1 MNAEYE
7 IRRFEP
13 AAPGEPGYPEAVAWD
28 NAVSFGFH
36 EERSTDERV
45 QESIARSRVDGAVY
59 TGAYQT
65 GQPAPHSL
73 GSDVPVATF
82 GSQPSTLNIGFGRL
96 VDAHLITGVTVRTSH
111 RRRGLLRRMMSEDL
125 ALAKGKG
132 IAIAALTASEASIY
146 GRFGFGVATAEQS
159 ITVNTGAKFRLD
171 HVPVGTVEVADPKV
185 LLELAP
191 QVFARVHNNQP
202 GSIGRQEFYR
212 QVAAGAASREGG
224 PDPKVKVALHYA
236 PAGAPDGSADTK
248 EGTED
253 STVDGYVSYRFG
265 GWDKSP
271 ATMEIVDLVA
281 ATPAAYLELWQYLAA
296 IDLVERITWNEAPV
310 DNPLTWALTDPRCVK
325 ASNPR
330 DLLWL
335 RILDVPQALEARRY
349 ATDGSLVLRVTD
361 GLGLTAGTFSLE
373 VHGGTARVT
382 ASAAEPDLE
391 LDIAAL
397 SSVYLGAV
405 NPVSL
410 AAAGKAREHTAGAAF
425 LAARLFAVERP
436 AHCLTHF

>member
-1 MNAEYE
+1 MLFRSDY
-7 IRRFEP
+7 P
-13 AAPGEPGYPEAVAWD
+13 AARAWD

-36 EERSTDERV
+36 EERPSDERA
-45 QESIARSRVDGAVY
+45 QESIARSRVDGAMY
-59 TGAYQT
+59 TGAYQI

-82 GSQPSTLNIGFGRL
+82 GTQPSTLNIGFGRL
-96 VDAHLITGVTVRTSH
+96 LDAHLITGVTVRTSH
-111 RRRGLLRRMMSEDL
+111 RRRGLLRRMMTEDL
-125 ALAKGKG
+125 ALAQGNG
-132 IAIAALTASEASIY
+132 IAIAALTASEGSIY
-146 GRFGFGVATAEQS
+146 GRFGFGVATSEQS
-159 ITVNTGAKFRLD
+159 ITVDTSAKFQLD
-171 HVPVGTVEVADPKV
+171 HVPVGTVEVADPTV
-185 LLELAP
+185 LLDLAP
-191 QVFARVHNNQP
+191 KVFARLHNEQP
-202 GSIGRQEFYR
+202 GSINRQEFYR
-212 QVAAGAASREGG
+212 QLAAGAASREGG
-224 PDPKVKVALHYA
+224 PDTKVKAALHY
-236 PAGAPDGSADTK
+236 GPDGTPV
-248 EGTED
+248 G
-253 STVDGYVSYRFG
+253 TVDGYVSYRFG
-265 GWDKSP
+265 GWDKTP

-310 DNPLTWALTDPRCVK
+310 DNPLSWALADPRCVA

-335 RILDVPQALEARRY
+335 RILDVRQALEARHF
-349 ATDGSLVLRVTD
+349 AAAGTVVLRVTD

-373 VHGGTARVT
+373 VQGGTARVT
-382 ASAAEPDLE
+382 ASAAAPDLE

-397 SSVYLGAV
+397 SSIYLGAV

-410 AAAGKAREHTAGAAF
+410 AAAFRVHEHTPGAAF

>member
-13 AAPGEPGYPEAVAWD
+13 AAPGEPGYPEATAWD
-28 NAVSFGFH
+28 KAVSFGFH
-36 EERSTDERV
+36 EERSTDERI
-45 QESIARSRVDGAVY
+45 QESIARSRIDGAVF
-59 TGAYQT
+59 TGVYQT

-73 GSDVPVATF
+73 GSEVPVATF
-82 GSQPSTLNIGFGRL
+82 GTQPSTLNIGFGRL
-96 VDAHLITGVTVRTSH
+96 LDAHLITGVTVRTSH
-111 RRRGLLRRMMSEDL
+111 RRRGLLRRMMTEDL
-125 ALAKGKG
+125 ALAKESG

-146 GRFGFGVATAEQS
+146 ARFGFGVATAEQS
-159 ITVNTGAKFRLD
+159 ITVDTGAKFRLS
-171 HVPVGTVEVADPKV
+171 HVPVGTVEVADPTV

-191 QVFARVHNNQP
+191 QIFNRVHGAQP

-212 QVAAGAASREGG
+212 QLAAGTASREGG
-224 PDPKVKVALHYA
+224 PDTKVKVALHYA
-236 PAGAPDGSADTK
+236 PG
-248 EGTED
+248 GTGENTGEN
-253 STVDGYVSYRFG
+253 TVDGYVSYRFG
-265 GWDKSP
+265 GWDKTP

-310 DNPLTWALTDPRCVK
+310 DNPLTWALTDSRCVA

-335 RILDVPQALEARRY
+335 RILDVPQALQARQF
-349 ATDGSLVLRVTD
+349 AADGTLVLTVTD
-361 GLGLTAGTFSLE
+361 GLGLTAGTFALE
-373 VHGGTARVT
+373 VRDGTARVS
-382 ASAAEPDLE
+382 ASAAAPDLE

-397 SSVYLGAV
+397 SSIYLGAV
-405 NPVSL
+405 NPVTL
-410 AAAGKAREHTAGAAF
+410 AAAGTVHEHSAGAAF

>member
-1 MNAEYE
+1 MSEDYE

-13 AAPGEPGYPEAVAWD
+13 AAPDEPGFPEAAAWD
-28 NAVSFGFH
+28 KAVSFGFH
-36 EERSTDERV
+36 EERSTEERMR
-45 QESIARSRVDGAVY
+45 ESIARSRVDRAVY
-59 TGAYQT
+59 TGVYQT
-65 GQPAPHSL
+65 GEPAPHSL
-73 GSDVPVATF
+73 GSEVPVATF
-82 GSQPSTLNIGFGRL
+82 STQPSTLNIGFGRL
-96 VDAHLITGVTVRTSH
+96 LDAHLITGVTVRTSH

-125 ALAKGKG
+125 ALAKGTG
-132 IAIAALTASEASIY
+132 LAIAALTASEASIY
-146 GRFGFGVATAEQS
+146 GRFGFGVATAEQR
-159 ITVNTGAKFRLD
+159 ITVDTGAKFRLE
-171 HVPVGTVEVADPKV
+171 HVAVGTVEVADPSV

-191 QVFARVHNNQP
+191 QVFARVHAQQT

-212 QVAAGAASREGG
+212 QLAAGAASRESGS
-224 PDPKVKVALHYA
+224 PDAKVKAALHYA
-236 PAGAPDGSADTK
+236 ADG
-248 EGTED
+248 
-253 STVDGYVSYRFG
+253 TVDGYVSYRFG
-265 GWDKSP
+265 GWDKTP

-310 DNPLTWALTDPRCVK
+310 DNPLTWALTDARCVA

-335 RILDVPQALEARRY
+335 RILDVRQALEARHF
-349 ATDGSLVLRVTD
+349 ATDGTLVLQVTD

-373 VHGGTARVT
+373 VRDGTARVT
-382 ASAAEPDLE
+382 ASEAEPDLE

-397 SSVYLGAV
+397 SSIYLGGV

-410 AAAGKAREHTAGAAF
+410 LAAAKLRENTAGAAF
-425 LAARLFAVERP
+425 LATRLFAVERP

>member
-13 AAPGEPGYPEAVAWD
+13 AAPGEPGYPEATAWD
-28 NAVSFGFH
+28 SAVSFGFH

-45 QESIARSRVDGAVY
+45 QESIARSRVDGAVF

-73 GSDVPVATF
+73 GSEVPVATF

-96 VDAHLITGVTVRTSH
+96 LDAHLITGVTVRTSH
-111 RRRGLLRRMMSEDL
+111 RRRGLLRRMMTEDL
-125 ALAKGKG
+125 ALAKGNG

-159 ITVNTGAKFRLD
+159 ITVDTGAKFHLD

-191 QVFARVHNNQP
+191 QVFARVHGEQP

-212 QVAAGAASREGG
+212 QLAAGAASREGG
-224 PDPKVKVALHYA
+224 GPDTKVKVALHYA
-236 PAGAPDGSADTK
+236 PDGPA
-248 EGTED
+248 ED
-253 STVDGYVSYRFG
+253 TVDGYVSYRFG

-310 DNPLTWALTDPRCVK
+310 DNPLSWALTDPRCVK

-335 RILDVPQALEARRY
+335 RILDVRQALEARRF
-349 ATDGSLVLRVTD
+349 AADGTVVLRVTD
-361 GLGLTAGTFSLE
+361 GLGLTAGTFALE
-373 VHGGTARVT
+373 VQGGTARVT
-382 ASAAEPDLE
+382 ESTAAPDLE

-397 SSVYLGAV
+397 SSIYLGAV

-410 AAAGKAREHTAGAAF
+410 AAANKVRETTAGAAF
-425 LAARLFAVERP
+425 LVARLFAVERP

>member
-1 MNAEYE
+1 MSPMNAEYE

-13 AAPGEPGYPEAVAWD
+13 AAPGEPGYPEATAWD
-28 NAVSFGFH
+28 SAVSFGFH

-65 GQPAPHSL
+65 GQPAPYSL
-73 GSDVPVATF
+73 GSEVPVATF

-96 VDAHLITGVTVRTSH
+96 LDAHLITGVTVRTSH
-111 RRRGLLRRMMSEDL
+111 RRRGLLRRMMTEDL
-125 ALAKGKG
+125 TLAKGNG

-159 ITVNTGAKFRLD
+159 ITVDTSAKFQLN
-171 HVPVGTVEVADPKV
+171 HTPVGTVEVADPKV

-191 QVFARVHNNQP
+191 QVFARLHNEQP

-212 QVAAGAASREGG
+212 QLAAGASSREGG
-224 PDPKVKVALHYA
+224 PDAKVKAALHYA
-236 PAGAPDGSADTK
+236 LDG
-248 EGTED
+248 
-253 STVDGYVSYRFG
+253 TVDGYVSYRFG
-265 GWDKSP
+265 GWDKTP

-296 IDLVERITWNEAPV
+296 IDLVERVTWNEAPV
-310 DNPLTWALTDPRCVK
+310 DNPLTWALTDSRCV
-325 ASNPR
+325 AAANPR

-335 RILDVPQALEARRY
+335 RILDVRQALEAR
-349 ATDGSLVLRVTD
+349 AFAADGTLVLRVAD
-361 GLGLTAGTFSLE
+361 GLGLTAGTFSVE
-373 VHGGTARVT
+373 VRDGSAQVS
-382 ASAAEPDLE
+382 ASAAAPDLE
-391 LDIAAL
+391 LDITAL
-397 SSVYLGAV
+397 SSIYLGAV

-410 AAAGKAREHTAGAAF
+410 AAAGRVQEHTEGAAF
-425 LAARLFAVERP
+425 LAARLFALERP

>member
-1 MNAEYE
+1 MSAEYE

-13 AAPGEPGYPEAVAWD
+13 AAPGESGYPEATAWD
-28 NAVSFGFH
+28 NAVTFGFH
-36 EERSTDERV
+36 EERRTDERV
-45 QESIARSRVDGAVY
+45 RESIAMSREDGAVF

-73 GSDVPVATF
+73 ASEIPVATF
-82 GSQPSTLNIGFGRL
+82 GSRPSTLNIGFGRL
-96 VDAHLITGVTVRTSH
+96 LDAHLITGVTVRTSH
-111 RRRGLLRRMMSEDL
+111 RRRGLLRRMMTEDL
-125 ALAKGKG
+125 ALAQGKG

-146 GRFGFGVATAEQS
+146 GRFGFGVATSEQS
-159 ITVNTGAKFRLD
+159 ITVDTSAKFQLD
-171 HVPVGTVEVADPKV
+171 HLPVGTVEVADPKV

-191 QVFARVHNNQP
+191 QVFARLHGEQP

-212 QVAAGAASREGG
+212 QLAAGATSREGG
-224 PDPKVKVALHYA
+224 PDSKVKVALHYA
-236 PAGAPDGSADTK
+236 PDG
-248 EGTED
+248 
-253 STVDGYVSYRFG
+253 TVDGYVSYRFG
-265 GWDKSP
+265 GWDKTP

-296 IDLVERITWNEAPV
+296 IDLVERITWNESPV
-310 DNPLTWALTDPRCVK
+310 DNPLTWALTDPRCVA

-330 DLLWL
+330 DMLWL
-335 RILDVPQALEARRY
+335 RILDVRQALETRHFA
-349 ATDGSLVLRVTD
+349 ADGTVVLRVTD

-373 VHGGTARVT
+373 VRDGAARVT
-382 ASAAEPDLE
+382 ASAAAPDLE

-397 SSVYLGAV
+397 SSIYLGAV

-410 AAAGKAREHTAGAAF
+410 AAANRVHEHTPGAAF

>member
-1 MNAEYE
+1 MSAEYE

-13 AAPGEPGYPEAVAWD
+13 AAPDEPGYPEATAWD
-28 NAVSFGFH
+28 KAVSFGFH
-36 EERSTDERV
+36 EERSTDERMK
-45 QESIARSRVDGAVY
+45 ESIAMSRVDGAVY

-73 GSDVPVATF
+73 GIEVPVATF
-82 GSQPSTLNIGFGRL
+82 GTRRSTLNIGFGRL
-96 VDAHLITGVTVRTSH
+96 LDAHLITGVTVRTSH
-111 RRRGLLRRMMSEDL
+111 RRRGLLRRMMTEDL
-125 ALAKGKG
+125 ALAKAAGVG
-132 IAIAALTASEASIY
+132 IAALTASEASIY

-159 ITVNTGAKFRLD
+159 ITVDTSAKFKLA
-171 HVPVGTVEVADPKV
+171 HQPVGTVEVADPEV

-191 QVFARVHNNQP
+191 QVFAQLHAEQP

-212 QVAAGAASREGG
+212 QLAAGKTSREGG
-224 PDPKVKVALHYA
+224 PDTKVKVALHYA
-236 PAGAPDGSADTK
+236 PAETGDGSAV
-248 EGTED
+248 G
-253 STVDGYVSYRFG
+253 TVDGYVSYRFG
-265 GWDKSP
+265 GWDKTP

-296 IDLVERITWNEAPV
+296 IDLVERITWNESPV
-310 DNPLTWALTDPRCVK
+310 DNPLSWALVDARCVA

-335 RILDVPQALEARRY
+335 RILDVRQALEARQF
-349 ATDGSLVLRVTD
+349 AADGTLVLRVTD
-361 GLGLTAGTFSLE
+361 ELGLTAGTFSLE
-373 VHGGTARVT
+373 VQGGTARVT
-382 ASAAEPDLE
+382 VSDEAPDLH

-397 SSVYLGAV
+397 SSIYLGAV

-410 AAAGKAREHTAGAAF
+410 AAANKLREHTAGAAF
-425 LAARLFAVERP
+425 LLARLFAVERP

>member
-1 MNAEYE
+1 MNADYE

-13 AAPGEPGYPEAVAWD
+13 AAPGEAGYPEAVAWD
-28 NAVSFGFH
+28 KAVSFGFH
-36 EERSTDERV
+36 EERSTDERT
-45 QESIARSRVDGAVY
+45 QESIARSRVDHAVY

-73 GSDVPVATF
+73 GIEVPVATF
-82 GSQPSTLNIGFGRL
+82 GTQPNTLNIGFGRL
-96 VDAHLITGVTVRTSH
+96 LDAHLITGVTVRTSH
-111 RRRGLLRRMMSEDL
+111 RRRGLLRRMMTEDL
-125 ALAKGKG
+125 ALAKGNG
-132 IAIAALTASEASIY
+132 IAMAALTASEASIY
-146 GRFGFGVATAEQS
+146 GRFGFGVATSEQS
-159 ITVNTGAKFRLD
+159 ITVDTGAKFRLD
-171 HVPVGTVEVADPKV
+171 HVPVGTVEVVEPTV

-191 QVFARVHNNQP
+191 QVFARVHAEQP

-212 QVAAGAASREGG
+212 QLAAGTSSREGG
-224 PDPKVKVALHYA
+224 PDAKVKAALHYA
-236 PAGAPDGSADTK
+236 ADG
-248 EGTED
+248 
-253 STVDGYVSYRFG
+253 TVDGYLSYRFG

-296 IDLVERITWNEAPV
+296 IDLVERVTWNEAPV
-310 DNPLTWALTDPRCVK
+310 DNPLTWALKDARCVK

-335 RILDVPQALEARRY
+335 RILDVRQALEARRF
-349 ATDGSLVLRVTD
+349 AADGLVVLKVAD
-361 GLGLTAGTFSLE
+361 SLGLTAGTFSLE
-373 VHGGTARVT
+373 VQDGTARVT
-382 ASAAEPDLE
+382 ASDAAPDLE

-397 SSVYLGAV
+397 SSIYLGAV

-410 AAAGKAREHTAGAAF
+410 AAAGKVREHTAGAAF

>member
-1 MNAEYE
+1 MSLTNAEYE

-13 AAPGEPGYPEAVAWD
+13 AAPGEPEFPAAAAWD
-28 NAVSFGFH
+28 KAVSFGFH
-36 EERSTDERV
+36 EERSTDERMK
-45 QESIARSRVDGAVY
+45 ESIARSRVDGAVY

-73 GSDVPVATF
+73 GSEVPVATF
-82 GSQPSTLNIGFGRL
+82 GTQPSTLNIGFGTL
-96 VDAHLITGVTVRTSH
+96 LDAHLITGVTVRTSH

-125 ALAKGKG
+125 ALAKERG

-146 GRFGFGVATAEQS
+146 GRFGFGVATSEQS
-159 ITVNTGAKFRLD
+159 ITVDTGAKFRLN
-171 HVPVGTVEVADPKV
+171 HLPVGSVEVADPSV

-191 QVFARVHNNQP
+191 EVFAKVHGAQP

-212 QVAAGAASREGG
+212 QLAAGTTSREGG
-224 PDPKVKVALHYA
+224 PDAKVKVALHY
-236 PAGAPDGSADTK
+236 SAD
-248 EGTED
+248 GA
-253 STVDGYVSYRFG
+253 VDGYVSYRFG
-265 GWDKSP
+265 GWDKTP
-271 ATMEIVDLVA
+271 ATMEIIDLVA

-296 IDLVERITWNEAPV
+296 IDLVESITWNEAPV
-310 DNPLTWALTDPRCVK
+310 DNPLTWALTDSRCVK

-335 RILDVPQALEARRY
+335 RILDVTQALEARQF
-349 ATDGSLVLRVTD
+349 AADGTLVFTVTD
-361 GLGLTAGTFSLE
+361 ALNLTAGTFALE
-373 VHGGTARVT
+373 VHNGSARVT
-382 ASAAEPDLE
+382 ASDQAPDLD
-391 LDIAAL
+391 LDIAVL
-397 SSVYLGAV
+397 SSIYLGAV

-410 AAAGKAREHTAGAAF
+410 AAAGKMHEHTAGAAF

>member
-1 MNAEYE
+1 MSLINADYE

-13 AAPGEPGYPEAVAWD
+13 AAPGEPGYPEATAWD
-28 NAVSFGFH
+28 SAVSFGFH
-36 EERSTDERV
+36 EERSSDERV

-82 GSQPSTLNIGFGRL
+82 GTQPSTLNIGFGRL
-96 VDAHLITGVTVRTSH
+96 LDAHLITGVTVRTSH
-111 RRRGLLRRMMSEDL
+111 RRRGLLRRMMTEDL
-125 ALAKGKG
+125 TLAKGNG

-146 GRFGFGVATAEQS
+146 GRFGFGVATSEQS
-159 ITVNTGAKFRLD
+159 ITVDTSAKFRLD
-171 HVPVGTVEVADPKV
+171 HLPVGSVEVADPKV

-191 QVFARVHNNQP
+191 RVFARLHGEQP

-212 QVAAGAASREGG
+212 QLAAGASSREGG
-224 PDPKVKVALHYA
+224 PDAKVKAALHYA
-236 PAGAPDGSADTK
+236 PDGS
-248 EGTED
+248 
-253 STVDGYVSYRFG
+253 VDGYVSYRFG
-265 GWDKSP
+265 GWDKTP

-296 IDLVERITWNEAPV
+296 IDLVERVTWNEAPA
-310 DNPLTWALTDPRCVK
+310 DNPLTWALTDPRCVS
-325 ASNPR
+325 ATNPR

-335 RILDVPQALEARRY
+335 RILDVRQALEARQF
-349 ATDGSLVLRVTD
+349 ATDGAVVLRVTD
-361 GLGLTAGTFSLE
+361 GLSLTAGTFSLK
-373 VHGGTARVT
+373 VQGGTAQVT
-382 ASAAEPDLE
+382 ESTSAPDLD

-397 SSVYLGAV
+397 SSIYLGAV

-410 AAAGKAREHTAGAAF
+410 AAANKVREHTSGAAF

>member
-7 IRRFEP
+7 IRRFKP
-13 AAPGEPGYPEAVAWD
+13 VAPGEPGYPEAAAWD
-28 NAVSFGFH
+28 AAVSFGFH
-36 EERSTDERV
+36 EERSTDERM
-45 QESIARSRVDGAVY
+45 QESIARSRVDRAVY

-65 GQPAPHSL
+65 GEPALHSL
-73 GSDVPVATF
+73 GNEVPVATF
-82 GSQPSTLNIGFGRL
+82 GTQPSTLNIGFGRL
-96 VDAHLITGVTVRTSH
+96 LAAHLITGVTVRTSH

-125 ALAKGKG
+125 ALAKENG

-146 GRFGFGVATAEQS
+146 GRFGFGVATSEQS
-159 ITVNTGAKFRLD
+159 ITVDTGAKFRLE
-171 HVPVGTVEVADPKV
+171 HVPVGSVEVADPTV

-191 QVFARVHNNQP
+191 QVFNRVHGEQP

-212 QVAAGAASREGG
+212 QLAAGAASREGG
-224 PDPKVKVALHYA
+224 HDVKVKAALHYA
-236 PAGAPDGSADTK
+236 ADG
-248 EGTED
+248 
-253 STVDGYVSYRFG
+253 TVDGYVSYRFG
-265 GWDKSP
+265 GWDKTP
-271 ATMEIVDLVA
+271 ATMEIVDLVT

-310 DNPLTWALTDPRCVK
+310 DNPLTWALTDARCVK

-335 RILDVPQALEARRY
+335 RVLDVPQALEARHF
-349 ATDGSLVLRVTD
+349 AADGTLVLKVTD

-373 VHGGTARVT
+373 VEGGTARVT
-382 ASAAEPDLE
+382 ASDEAPDLE

-397 SSVYLGAV
+397 SSIYLGAV

-410 AAAGKAREHTAGAAF
+410 AAAGKVHEHTADAAF

>member
-1 MNAEYE
+1 MSLINADYE

-13 AAPGEPGYPEAVAWD
+13 AAPGEPGYPEATAWD
-28 NAVSFGFH
+28 SAVSFGFH
-36 EERSTDERV
+36 EERSSDERV

-82 GSQPSTLNIGFGRL
+82 GTQPSTLNIGFGRL
-96 VDAHLITGVTVRTSH
+96 LDAHLITGVTVRTSH
-111 RRRGLLRRMMSEDL
+111 RRRGLLRRMMTEDL
-125 ALAKGKG
+125 TLAKGNG

-146 GRFGFGVATAEQS
+146 GRFGFGVATSEQS
-159 ITVNTGAKFRLD
+159 ITVDTSAKFRLD
-171 HVPVGTVEVADPKV
+171 HLPVGSVEVADPKV

-191 QVFARVHNNQP
+191 QVFARLHGEQP

-212 QVAAGAASREGG
+212 QLAAGASSREGG
-224 PDPKVKVALHYA
+224 PDAKVKAALHYA
-236 PAGAPDGSADTK
+236 PDGS
-248 EGTED
+248 
-253 STVDGYVSYRFG
+253 VDGYVSYRFG
-265 GWDKSP
+265 GWDKTP

-281 ATPAAYLELWQYLAA
+281 ATPAGYLELWQYLAA
-296 IDLVERITWNEAPV
+296 IDLVERVTWNEAPA
-310 DNPLTWALTDPRCVK
+310 DNPLTWALTDPRCVS
-325 ASNPR
+325 ATNPR

-335 RILDVPQALEARRY
+335 RILDVRQALEARHF
-349 ATDGSLVLRVTD
+349 ATDGAVVLRVTD
-361 GLGLTAGTFSLE
+361 GLGLTAGTFALE
-373 VHGGTARVT
+373 VEGGTARVT
-382 ASAAEPDLE
+382 ESASAPDLE

-397 SSVYLGAV
+397 SSIYLGAV

-410 AAAGKAREHTAGAAF
+410 AAANKVREHTSGAAF

>member
-1 MNAEYE
+1 MRAEYE

-13 AAPGEPGYPEAVAWD
+13 AAPGEPGYPEATAWD
-28 NAVSFGFH
+28 SAVSFGFH
-36 EERSTDERV
+36 EERSSDERV
-45 QESIARSRVDGAVY
+45 QESIARSRVDGAVF

-65 GQPAPHSL
+65 SQPAPHSL
-73 GSDVPVATF
+73 GSEVPVATF
-82 GSQPSTLNIGFGRL
+82 GTQPSTLNIGFGRL
-96 VDAHLITGVTVRTSH
+96 LDAHLITGVTVRTSH
-111 RRRGLLRRMMSEDL
+111 RRRGLLRRMMTEDL

-159 ITVNTGAKFRLD
+159 ITVDTGAKFRLD

-185 LLELAP
+185 LLELAQ
-191 QVFARVHNNQP
+191 QVFARLHGEQP

-212 QVAAGAASREGG
+212 QLAAGAASREGG
-224 PDPKVKVALHYA
+224 PDAKVKAALHY
-236 PAGAPDGSADTK
+236 GPDGA
-248 EGTED
+248 
-253 STVDGYVSYRFG
+253 VDGYVSYRFG
-265 GWDKSP
+265 GWDKTP

-281 ATPAAYLELWQYLAA
+281 VTPTAYLELWQYLAA

-310 DNPLTWALTDPRCVK
+310 DNPLSWALTDPRCVT

-335 RILDVPQALEARRY
+335 RILDVRQALEARRF
-349 ATDGSLVLRVTD
+349 AADGTLVLRVTD
-361 GLGLTAGTFSLE
+361 GLGLTAGTFALE
-373 VHGGTARVT
+373 VHDGTARVT
-382 ASAAEPDLE
+382 ASAAAPDLE

-410 AAAGKAREHTAGAAF
+410 AAANKVREHTPGAAF